1 MTLIK
6 STAEFTYQKP
16 NYVAPFDSIETQL
29 RRPEDKFHP
38 LSPKERFDDLESKEP
53 NARVYGLPILP
64 QPALV
69 RLSPTEQQ
77 IDSSGNPVFGVPI
90 HQNGWNME
98 FEKTCNHDAKLIT
111 DYQADINE
119 GIIGEIIFSLG
130 EINEEFGEDLAWLI
144 DVSGTDFHQ
153 IRVTSKNCEGQ
164 ELAIQFRVR
173 NHEKYLISFST
184 KKSYTIVF
192 FVISNPIQVHQK
204 TH

>member
-77 IDSSGNPVFGVPI
+77 IDTSGNPVFGVPI

-111 DYQADINE
+111 DYQVDINE
-119 GIIGEIIFSLG
+119 GIIGDRGHRTS
-130 EINEEFGEDLAWLI
+130 N
-144 DVSGTDFHQ
+144 
-153 IRVTSKNCEGQ
+153 IRVRMFDDVRYFLNIEMFDVRMF
-164 ELAIQFRVR
+164 ANIQMFESSNVR
-173 NHEKYLISFST
+173 MFANI
-184 KKSYTIVF
+184 
-192 FVISNPIQVHQK
+192 
-204 TH
+204 